1 MRTINNN
8 TEGGNMS
15 KANEAVKMAL
25 TGYAKSAGITIAEAV
40 ASFKAHASTR
50 ECIALL
56 VLTQADAAGLRKIA
70 G

>member
-1 MRTINNN
+1 MQAVNNKA
-8 TEGGNMS
+8 EGGEMS
-15 KANEAVKMAL
+15 KANEAVKLAL

-56 VLTQADAAGLRKIA
+56 VLAQADVAGLRKIA

>member
-1 MRTINNN
+1 
-8 TEGGNMS
+8 MS
-15 KANEAVKMAL
+15 KANKAVKLAL

-56 VLTQADAAGLRKIA
+56 VLAQADVAGLRKIA